1 MQHDDAGYEQRIQR
15 TVEQLRACRG
25 DYRLIQEE
33 LDRKRQAWW
42 EANRD
47 ALRLEGSLPRQA
59 YTMFLLEFLG
69 LDPAEV
75 PVVYEDKRLIIWR
88 SFNFCSMLEACIRLG
103 LDTRQVC
110 REGTEESVQ
119 HLIERLDPRLRF
131 SRNYADGIRP
141 YVPYCEERIELLDF
155 AGAGTPAKGG
165 AISTGHGEAKK
176 R

>member
-1 MQHDDAGYEQRIQR
+1 VQHEDQGYEDRI
-15 TVEQLRACRG
+15 EKAAGELLACGG
-25 DYRLIQEE
+25 DYGRIHEA

-47 ALRLEGSLPRQA
+47 TLRLSGPLPRQA
-59 YTMFLLEFLG
+59 YTMFLLLHLE

-75 PVVYEDKRLIIWR
+75 PVVHEDERCIVWR
-88 SFNFCSMLEACIRLG
+88 SFNFCSMLGACVRLG

-131 SRNYADGIRP
+131 SRDYADGIRP
-141 YVPYCEERIELLDF
+141 HAPYCEERIDLID
-155 AGAGTPAKGG
+155 
-165 AISTGHGEAKK
+165 S

>member
-1 MQHDDAGYEQRIQR
+1 MKRDDWGCEERIQKTAER
-15 TVEQLRACRG
+15 LCACRG
-25 DYRLIQEE
+25 DYTLIHQE

-59 YTMFLLEFLG
+59 YTMFLLRHLG

-75 PVVYEDKRLIIWR
+75 PVVHEDERVIVWR
-88 SFNFCSMLEACIRLG
+88 SFNFCSTLEACTRMG

-110 REGTEESVQ
+110 REGPEESVQ
-119 HLIERLDPRLRF
+119 HLIARLDPRLRF

-141 YVPYCEERIELLDF
+141 YAPYCEESIVLVD
-155 AGAGTPAKGG
+155 T
-165 AISTGHGEAKK
+165 
-176 R
+176 